1 MSAAA
6 LPRMPESHT
15 PNAPRLFGTDGIRRV
30 VGRDITPVFVAE
42 VGSAIGTYLH
52 GTGDVLVA
60 RDFRTSS
67 DAMARLLTGA
77 LLMDGVNVRDM
88 GVMPTPCL
96 QFNVRALGAALGLT
110 VTASHNP
117 TEFNGI
123 KFTGPAG
130 TEIPRDSEQVLE
142 QTIFRRE
149 FVRATWDHVGTFR
162 TDPDGIDRYTSS
174 ILGHSDVPAIR
185 AAAPLVVLD
194 PGNGTS
200 AVTSP
205 TLLRELG
212 CRVIT
217 LNANPDG
224 YFPGRPSEPNEE
236 NLWALRK
243 AVVDFG
249 AVAGIA
255 HDGDADRASF
265 VDEKGTFLPGDVTM
279 ALFAKHRLAERG
291 GGVVVTSVTSSTL
304 VEDVVRAGGGEF
316 ELTRSGSLPVANR
329 ILERE
334 AIFGGEENGGYYWP
348 EHQVARDG
356 AMSSARLVELLVHT
370 GRPLSELVGEL
381 PRYHLSKTK
390 LPVPDASKAELMERV
405 HARLASEVDR
415 LVTIDGQKAYYDDG
429 WLLVRPSGTEPIC
442 RVYAEGR
449 TPARAKELMDH
460 GVEMVRREVDEI
472 EETHARP
479 G

>member
-1 MSAAA
+1 MSAVA
-6 LPRMPESHT
+6 MPPTVEGPT
-15 PNAPRLFGTDGIRRV
+15 PNAPRLFGTDGIRQV
-30 VGRDITPVFVAE
+30 VGQEITPVFVAE
-42 VGSAIGTYLH
+42 VGSAIASYLQ
-52 GTGDVLVA
+52 GSGDVLVA
-60 RDFRTSS
+60 RDFRTTSE
-67 DAMARLLTGA
+67 AMARLLTGA
-77 LLMDGVNVRDM
+77 LLMDGIHVRDM

-123 KFTGPAG
+123 KFTGPEG
-130 TEIPRDSEQVLE
+130 TEIPRDSEETLE
-142 QTIFRRE
+142 RTIFRRE
-149 FVRATWDHVGTFR
+149 FVRSSWDHVGAFR
-162 TDPDGIDRYTSS
+162 VDADGVDRYTNS
-174 ILGHSDVPAIR
+174 ILHHTNVAAIR
-185 AAAPLVVLD
+185 AVRPTVVLD

-243 AVVDFG
+243 AVVEFG
-249 AVAGIA
+249 AVLGVA
-255 HDGDADRASF
+255 HDGDADRAAF
-265 VDEKGTFLPGDVTM
+265 VDERGTYLPGDVAM
-279 ALFAKHRLAERG
+279 ALFAKHRLAELG

-304 VEDVVRAGGGEF
+304 VEDVVRHEGGAIEI
-316 ELTRSGSLPVANR
+316 TRSGSLPVAKR

-356 AMSSARLVELLVHT
+356 AMSSAKMVELLVRL

-381 PRYHLSKTK
+381 PRYHLAKTK
-390 LPVPDASKAELMERV
+390 LPVPNALKAGLLARV
-405 HARLASEVDR
+405 HTTLELEAER
-415 LVTIDGQKAYYDDG
+415 LVTIDGQKAYYPDG

-449 TPARAKELMDH
+449 TAARAKELMDH
-460 GVEMVRREVDEI
+460 GAELVRREVDWLGV
-472 EETHARP
+472 TASRTP
-479 G
+479 

>member
-6 LPRMPESHT
+6 LPQTTERPT
-15 PNAPRLFGTDGIRRV
+15 PNAPRLFGTDGIRKV
-30 VGRDITPVFVAE
+30 VGREITPVFVAE
-42 VGSAIGTYLH
+42 VGSAIATYLQ
-52 GTGDVLVA
+52 GSGDVLIA

-67 DAMARLLTGA
+67 DAMARLLSGA
-77 LLMDGVNVRDM
+77 LLMDGINVREL

-96 QFNVRALGAALGLT
+96 QFNVRALGAAMGLT

-123 KFTGPAG
+123 KFTGPEG
-130 TEIPRDSEQVLE
+130 TEIPRDSEEILE
-142 QTIFRRE
+142 RSIFRHE
-149 FVRATWDHVGTFR
+149 FVRASWDHVGTYR
-162 TDPDGIDRYTSS
+162 VDPDAVDRYTSS
-174 ILGHSDVPAIR
+174 ILRTTDVEAIR

-205 TLLRELG
+205 VLLRELG
-212 CRVIT
+212 CRVLT

-243 AVVDFG
+243 AVVELG
-249 AVAGIA
+249 AVVGIA

-265 VDEKGTFLPGDVTM
+265 VDEHGTYLPGDVTM
-279 ALFAKHRLAERG
+279 ALFAKHRLTERD

-304 VEDVVRAGGGEF
+304 VEDVVRSGGGE
-316 ELTRSGSLPVANR
+316 LQVTRSGSLPVAR
-329 ILERE
+329 RVLDCD
-334 AIFGGEENGGYYWP
+334 AIFAGEENGGYYWP

-356 AMSSARLVELLVHT
+356 PMSSAKMVELLVRL

-390 LPVPDASKAELMERV
+390 VPVADALKTRLLAKVHAELERE
-405 HARLASEVDR
+405 ADR
-415 LVTIDGQKAYYDDG
+415 IVTLDGQKAYFPDG

-442 RVYAEGR
+442 RVYAEAR
-449 TPARAKELMDH
+449 SAPRAKELMDH
-460 GVEMVRREVDEI
+460 GVEMVRREV
-472 EETHARP
+472 ETLGGTTHGTP
-479 G
+479 